1 MQPAPMK
8 IGMYFYRRMMT
19 SKSDPVVVTVA
30 PGRISVVAI
39 DHVILDAP
47 AQHVQVKAGK
57 ASGTVTLTGP
67 QGKVILAGLG
77 SPTAPVHSPEQ
88 VMEVQAAQQIAARD
102 PQTSQLELGRMVWV
116 GRQHQ
121 ADGTKQG
128 GLASVAAGD
137 AGMQRR
143 VGGIVAEAMIA
154 AGAQPA

>member
-30 PGRISVVAI
+30 PGWISVVAI
-39 DHVILDAP
+39 GHVILDAP
-47 AQHVQVKAGK
+47 AQHLQVKAGK
-57 ASGTVTLTGP
+57 ASGTVTLIGP

-77 SPTAPVHSPEQ
+77 SPTAPLHSPEQ

-102 PQTSQLELGRMVWV
+102 PQASQLELGRMVWV
-116 GRQHQ
+116 SRQHQ
-121 ADGTKQG
+121 ADGTKHG

-137 AGMQRR
+137 AGEQRR
-143 VGGIVAEAMIA
+143 LGGIVRDAMVA
-154 AGAQPA
+154 AGVQPA